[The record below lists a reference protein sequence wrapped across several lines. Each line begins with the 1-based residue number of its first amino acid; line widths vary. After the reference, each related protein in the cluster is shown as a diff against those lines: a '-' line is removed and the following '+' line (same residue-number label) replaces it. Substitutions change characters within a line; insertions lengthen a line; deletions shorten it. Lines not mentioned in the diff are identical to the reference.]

1 MHAMKNELLILLP
14 FALFVSSAS
23 AQDTLNLQLHGMVVD
38 AVSGAPVVDAL
49 VEWNDDH
56 DRRQAVTQAN
66 SDGHYAL
73 FIRTTG
79 TLILRVEQEGYS
91 ILKDT
96 LRDFG
101 PGESAREYDLL
112 LLPME

>member
-1 MHAMKNELLILLP
+1 MKPHLFILVTLA
-14 FALFVSSAS
+14 FFVPNAG
-23 AQDTLNLQLHGMVVD
+23 AQDTLKLQLHGMVVD
-38 AVSGAPVVDAL
+38 AISGAPVVDAL
-49 VEWNDDH
+49 VEWNDGNG
-56 DRRQAVTQAN
+56 RRQAVTQAN

-96 LRDFG
+96 LRDFRQ
-101 PGESAREYDLL
+101 GESAREYDLL
-112 LLPME
+112 LMPVE

>member
-1 MHAMKNELLILLP
+1 MKIHLILLLP
-14 FALFVSSAS
+14 FALLASNTS
-23 AQDTLNLQLHGMVVD
+23 AQDTLKLQLHGMVVD

-49 VEWNDDH
+49 VEWSDGN

-79 TLILRVEQEGYS
+79 LLFLRVQQEGYAP
-91 ILKDT
+91 LKDT
-96 LRDFG
+96 LRDFM

-112 LLPME
+112 LMPVE